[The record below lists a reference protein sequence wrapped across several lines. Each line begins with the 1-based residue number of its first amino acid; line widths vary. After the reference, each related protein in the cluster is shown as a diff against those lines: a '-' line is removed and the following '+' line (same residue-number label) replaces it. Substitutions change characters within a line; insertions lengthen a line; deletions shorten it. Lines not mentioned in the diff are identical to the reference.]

1 MSQNPIIDSGTQSSK
16 TPGLKPALAL
26 SLASLEVQLD
36 QELTRYRRTRN
47 ALRQPKQFST
57 ESYSPNQSPHLKGMT
72 ATVGN
77 TQPSVAEV
85 NTNAISWEKPAE
97 EDTPDQN
104 YLQMSSTPE
113 SIKPPTPPAPKSLSS
128 SSLVPTKIQAAESEN
143 ILPTEDPPQHPD
155 DYLESSEALL
165 RSLKEKPPQ
174 PKKSSPA
181 SDSLL
186 SPLGIGSMLLLLL
199 ASLMLGYVVLNPKT
213 WPLNKGKF
221 TNNSSLPSA
230 QNPQEINNAQP
241 VAVPEITSIPKYP
254 DLAAREFPKV
264 RDPNDVVALKPKVQ
278 LTPTIIPKPITIQP
292 SLKPVLPLTSVP
304 LVTPIPEIQK
314 PETLPTPNGEIKPSA
329 DGFYYVVIDNKG
341 DGALAKARQVVSD
354 AYLSP
359 NQKYIYLGALKTKDE
374 VKLRLQQLQAKGIQ
388 ARIQQ

>member
-1 MSQNPIIDSGTQSSK
+1 MSQNPIIDSGSPSSKK

-47 ALRQPKQFST
+47 VLRQSKQFST
-57 ESYSPNQSPHLKGMT
+57 ETYSTNPSPQLKAMT

-77 TQPSVAEV
+77 TQPSVAEI
-85 NTNAISWEKPAE
+85 NTSAISWEKPAE
-97 EDTPDQN
+97 EDTPELN
-104 YLQMSSTPE
+104 HLLMSPLPE
-113 SIKPPTPPAPKSLSS
+113 SPQTPIPPAPKSLSS
-128 SSLVPTKIQAAESEN
+128 SIVTTKIQAAESEN
-143 ILPTEDPPQHPD
+143 ILPTEEDPPQHPD

-174 PKKSSPA
+174 PKKSSPV

-186 SPLGIGSMLLLLL
+186 SPLGIMLLLLL

-213 WPLNKGKF
+213 WPQLNIGKF
-221 TNNSSLPSA
+221 FNNSSLPPA

-278 LTPTIIPKPITIQP
+278 STPTIIPKPITIQP
-292 SLKPVLPLTSVP
+292 SLKPVPPLTSVP

-314 PETLPTPNGEIKPSA
+314 PETSIAANAEIKPSA

-341 DGALAKARQVVSD
+341 DGALAKAQQVVPD

-374 VKLRLQQLQAKGIQ
+374 VKQRLQQLQANGIQ
-388 ARIQQ
+388 ARVQQ